1 MSCIA
6 SDTNVCNDL
15 IFIILLYIN
24 IIKKYKE
31 VLPNTL
37 KPFKSYRYN
46 LLRVGPKKDG
56 GYIIDKRIIN
66 KSKTIVTC
74 GLNDD
79 WEFEKNYLKI
89 NPETKVIAYDHTVN
103 KKFWKERFKKDFLA
117 LILLKKININ
127 KILDVFKYIDYKIFF
142 RKNIHISKKVVLKKN
157 SKNEISIKEII
168 DKKKNIIL
176 KIDIEGDEYKLLN
189 TINKEQSKINLLII
203 EFHNISKNISKI
215 KKFLSNSKFKIIH
228 IHANNYGGID
238 KLNNPNVIEVTLL
251 NSKKFFV
258 NKQKSKLKYPIVG
271 LDFKNLKRRQDINIK
286 FND

>member
-1 MSCIA
+1 M
-6 SDTNVCNDL
+6 
-15 IFIILLYIN
+15 
-24 IIKKYKE
+24 
-31 VLPNTL
+31 LPNTL

-127 KILDVFKYIDYKIFF
+127 KILDVFKYIDYKFFF